1 MFDIEKS
8 IRKRRSVRTYDKRK
22 FDLCMREKIME
33 YAEGL
38 QNPLGP
44 KVTFRLLDKASDPKG
59 DKLGT
64 YGIIKG
70 AELYIG
76 AKIKREEYA
85 PEALGKEKYGLPEK
99 EEKIATSFI
108 R

>member
-1 MFDIEKS
+1 
-8 IRKRRSVRTYDKRK
+8 
-22 FDLCMREKIME
+22 MREKIME